1 MEKKT
6 ICVDF
11 DGVIAQY
18 DGFKGNDI
26 FGDPI
31 DGVQSAME
39 VLKKKGFT
47 IIIFTTRT
55 ASSKLKKYLND
66 NHITWNSQKIDEKK
80 EFEKAFDNYKKMTK
94 EYALCN
100 S

>member
-26 FGDPI
+26 
-31 DGVQSAME
+31 
-39 VLKKKGFT
+39 
-47 IIIFTTRT
+47 
-55 ASSKLKKYLND
+55 
-66 NHITWNSQKIDEKK
+66 
-80 EFEKAFDNYKKMTK
+80 YKKMTK

>member
-39 VLKKKGFT
+39 VLKKERDSQ
-47 IIIFTTRT
+47 IIIFHNTHRQFQ
-55 ASSKLKKYLND
+55 
-66 NHITWNSQKIDEKK
+66 IK
-80 EFEKAFDNYKKMTK
+80 EIPE
-94 EYALCN
+94 
-100 S
+100 

>member
-39 VLKKKGFT
+39 VLKRKDSQ
-47 IIIFTTRT
+47 
-55 ASSKLKKYLND
+55 SSF
-66 NHITWNSQKIDEKK
+66 SQH
-80 EFEKAFDNYKKMTK
+80 APPVPN
-94 EYALCN
+94 
-100 S
+100 

>member
-39 VLKKKGFT
+39 VLKRKDSQ
-47 IIIFTTRT
+47 
-55 ASSKLKKYLND
+55 SSFHNT
-66 NHITWNSQKIDEKK
+66 HRQFQIK
-80 EFEKAFDNYKKMTK
+80 EIPE
-94 EYALCN
+94 
-100 S
+100 

>member
-47 IIIFTTRT
+47 IIR
-55 ASSKLKKYLND
+55 K
-66 NHITWNSQKIDEKK
+66 
-80 EFEKAFDNYKKMTK
+80 
-94 EYALCN
+94 
-100 S
+100 

>member
-39 VLKKKGFT
+39 VLKER
-47 IIIFTTRT
+47 IH
-55 ASSKLKKYLND
+55 
-66 NHITWNSQKIDEKK
+66 NHHFHNTHRQFQIK
-80 EFEKAFDNYKKMTK
+80 EIPE
-94 EYALCN
+94 
-100 S
+100 